1 MANSALVEGI
11 PLCGWHS
18 RNHGALHT
26 EQASLRGESPAQGPQ
41 FSLGGRTKDLW
52 KSGLPRPHGQGNSV
66 LREEFRGL
74 IVARTFFFFL
84 GHAKGGQSKIVLFL
98 YKDNRRSQRLG
109 ATLFLSYSSFFMISC
124 RGEQRKKRGPS
135 QQKEKDLQRQR
146 LLTLFL
152 FLAVCYE
159 SGKPGILNMRDS
171 SK

>member
-1 MANSALVEGI
+1 MANSALVDGI

-26 EQASLRGESPAQGPQ
+26 EQTSLRDETPAQGPQ

-52 KSGLPRPHGQGNSV
+52 KSGLARPHGQRNSV

-74 IVARTFFFFL
+74 IVARTFFL
-84 GHAKGGQSKIVLFL
+84 SRSCEGGQSKIVLFL

-109 ATLFLSYSSFFMISC
+109 ATLFLSYSSFFMILC
-124 RGEQRKKRGPS
+124 RGEQTKQKRGPS
-135 QQKEKDLQRQR
+135 QRKEKDLQRQR

-152 FLAVCYE
+152 FLAVFYE
-159 SGKPGILNMRDS
+159 SGKPDPL
-171 SK
+171 KK

>member
-1 MANSALVEGI
+1 MANSALVDGS

-26 EQASLRGESPAQGPQ
+26 EQASLRDETPAQGPQ

-52 KSGLPRPHGQGNSV
+52 KSGLPCPHGQGNSV

-74 IVARTFFFFL
+74 IVARTSFFFL
-84 GHAKGGQSKIVLFL
+84 SRPCEGGQSKIVLFL

-124 RGEQRKKRGPS
+124 HGEQTKQKKRGPS
-135 QQKEKDLQRQR
+135 RR
-146 LLTLFL
+146 FSCGRRRT
-152 FLAVCYE
+152 CN
-159 SGKPGILNMRDS
+159 GRDY
-171 SK
+171 